1 MLALKHQ
8 HNGMKNNFKGEINSI
23 KTDLTTLQSDIVTAV
38 NELHD
43 TVRYCRQSTENFND
57 EHCNGVASVKN
68 DVKQIRGKIQPMYE
82 YIDLNDT
89 EFCNKFS
96 NISSLEKRIAKL
108 ESKTVKIKEDMKSSL
123 NVNKIPPDINRT
135 SSHCNN
141 NVQAPVETDSE
152 ISRNVGLQAEPY
164 VTQRKLPEDST
175 ITAGTST
182 TFQKTKLIRC
192 PETKLFKRVPVIVS
206 SETGVDSVTP
216 DVCISDCPANCNAS
230 RGLSVKE
237 KISVRKPGRDTNHAE
252 SVTSIRPDFAFHQ
265 EQSASSIHNNVSN
278 NAQNVNTLYYECPVE
293 NRFSALQSHFDNL
306 VPGVASFSDVVMGG
320 SLPNQSSIP
329 VRVSDRQRKTLKSHS
344 SNATNPTLYAV
355 GTQTIHVQQGTQS
368 LILTMTSPSIYDVG
382 LRAITSA
389 GLNLILLNKNW

>member
-8 HNGMKNNFKGEINSI
+8 HNEIKNNFKGEINSI
-23 KTDLTTLQSDIVTAV
+23 KTGLTILQSDIVTAV

-43 TVRYCRQSTENFND
+43 TVSYCRQSIENFSD

-68 DVKQIRGKIQPMYE
+68 DVKQIRGEIQPMYE

-89 EFCNKFS
+89 ELCNKFS

-123 NVNKIPPDINRT
+123 NVNKIPLDINRT

-164 VTQRKLPEDST
+164 VTERKLPEDST
-175 ITAGTST
+175 FTTGRST
-182 TFQKTKLIRC
+182 TFQKTKLMRC

-206 SETGVDSVTP
+206 SETSVDSVTP
-216 DVCISDCPANCNAS
+216 DVCISDSPANCNAS

-237 KISVRKPGRDTNHAE
+237 KISVGKPGRDTNHAE
-252 SVTSIRPDFAFHQ
+252 SVTSIRPDFAFHH

-278 NAQNVNTLYYECPVE
+278 NAQNVNTLHYECPVE
-293 NRFSALQSHFDNL
+293 NRFSALQSHIDNL

-329 VRVSDRQRKTLKSHS
+329 VRVSDRQRKTLKSRS
-344 SNATNPTLYAV
+344 SNATNPNTVRSRDTDSTCTTRNTESDSDDDFTQYIRRRTARYYV
-355 GTQTIHVQQGTQS
+355 GGFKS
-368 LILTMTSPSIYDVG
+368 G
-382 LRAITSA
+382 
-389 GLNLILLNKNW
+389 KF